1 MLQCDLVATQRKDTW
16 IYRYGY
22 CTTELQTNATETR
35 SLRFDDEDATYFC
48 VPMVHLYVVSY
59 YWCIMLVSGAS
70 GGPIA
75 YGMFT
80 VAEQCIFTLLVIIG
94 SLMWSELIGTFAATF
109 SNLNPERT
117 VFRNR
122 MDKLNRFMIKKGID
136 KKFQEELREYFINS
150 RLMQN
155 EESYGE
161 LLHFLSPGL
170 QGRLSMELMLYVLD
184 QVPFF
189 RGVERG
195 LICQIALNL
204 ELMLFVPAEIAPPG
218 FLYIVQHGMA
228 IYGDMV
234 LRRGMVWGQDI
245 LVGKEANSARMLTY
259 VQVLRMERALL
270 IEIAQRFPRAYRKM
284 RWTALRLAIKRYMSE
299 ERRKLSVTQNDFSAA
314 FSNALSSTT
323 KMDNEEYG
331 VRRTSRSQSVE
342 RDRPVS
348 FESMMSTRSRTS
360 EAESSKGDSG
370 AHGGMRSMKQ
380 AVGFVKRVRAV
391 HTTSAPKRFGS
402 VPEAT
407 KPVSTN
413 APLQPSDGCLGNIPD
428 LSKIAAQAAQATATP
443 PSDTDATHVLA
454 LAART
459 KQALKDLGSESP
471 QPRRVGA
478 CATASIT
485 EPCTTIL
492 PQGSLSHC
500 SQASRHLLHALPP
513 CPPTA
518 AWTASAWRRRLQS
531 A

>member
-1 MLQCDLVATQRKDTW
+1 M
-16 IYRYGY
+16 
-22 CTTELQTNATETR
+22 
-35 SLRFDDEDATYFC
+35 FD
-48 VPMVHLYVVSY
+48 LYVASY

-70 GGPIA
+70 GGPIT

-80 VAEQCIFTLLVIIG
+80 VAEQAIFTMLVIIG
-94 SLMWSELIGTFAATF
+94 SLMWSELIGTFAAVF

-122 MDKLNRFMIKKGID
+122 MDKLNRFMSKKGID
-136 KKFQEELREYFINS
+136 TKFQEELREYFINS

-155 EESYGE
+155 EESYAE

-170 QGRLSMELMLYVLD
+170 QGRLSMELMLHVLD

-189 RGVERG
+189 QGVERG
-195 LICQIALNL
+195 VICQIALNL

-284 RWTALRLAIKRYMSE
+284 RWTALRLAIKRYMSD
-299 ERRKLSVTQNDFSAA
+299 ERQKLSMREKDPSAA
-314 FSNALSSTT
+314 FSNALSSLS
-323 KMDNEEYG
+323 KMDDEEYG
-331 VRRTSRSQSVE
+331 VRRRSSQEHSQA
-342 RDRPVS
+342 VS
-348 FESMMSTRSRTS
+348 FESMMSEGSHKS
-360 EAESSKGDSG
+360 DEISSKENTDEVSPKEKTG
-370 AHGGMRSMKQ
+370 ARGGMRSMKQ

-391 HTTSAPKRFGS
+391 HVTSAPRRFGS

-407 KPVSTN
+407 KTVS
-413 APLQPSDGCLGNIPD
+413 ASPPLQPSDGCLGDLPD
-428 LSKIAAQAAQATATP
+428 LSKIAAKAAQATATP
-443 PSDTDATHVLA
+443 PPEADTTHVLA

-478 CATASIT
+478 CASIR
-485 EPCTTIL
+485 EPGT
-492 PQGSLSHC
+492 PQYL
-500 SQASRHLLHALPP
+500 
-513 CPPTA
+513 
-518 AWTASAWRRRLQS
+518 
-531 A
+531 